1 MKIQREHAQLAA
13 DAANQTLK
21 NSNELLRSKISL
33 FNIII
38 DISEQSGV
46 SVFEDQPIFDECSST
61 INDIVK
67 SRQGIGNVIRKMERV
82 RGRSDAKSYNLGCP
96 NYRGSANA
104 NSKEIKEDSVY
115 TQL

>member
-13 DAANQTLK
+13 DAVNQTLK

-104 NSKEIKEDSVY
+104 NSKEIKEDSAY